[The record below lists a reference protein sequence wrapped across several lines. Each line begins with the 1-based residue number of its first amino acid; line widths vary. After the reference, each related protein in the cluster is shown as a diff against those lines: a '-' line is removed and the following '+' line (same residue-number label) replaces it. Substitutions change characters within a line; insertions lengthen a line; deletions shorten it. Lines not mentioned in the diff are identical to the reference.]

1 MINKK
6 CDVCGHVN
14 RAGAVVCELCSAS
27 LHAAPAAPAAPY
39 APAFNP
45 NAFAP
50 AYAPVDV
57 IKPGALPTDI
67 PSPHFQGA
75 GDVIVPTLEL
85 YRKQFALIGLLV
97 LATSVPLAVL
107 DYGTYS
113 IFGGDRMAGGIFS
126 IFWSGAMLGPGFGAM
141 FFHWLVSVALNSML
155 AGALVYAV
163 VELQR
168 TGSARASDCLRWG
181 GEKFLKVFATNV
193 ACAFIVYVAP
203 AVGFL
208 IGAAVF
214 GPLAILLLIPA
225 FFLWVFLSATYS
237 MAVPAAAAENR
248 GVSDSLKRS
257 VELTRGHKGLI
268 FLTYFLWWLLT
279 SAVSLFITYSFG
291 AGAGWSG
298 AAVILQTLVVE
309 FLKSTTYVLTTYVF
323 LGILNER
330 RRPGGAH
337 AAALP

>member
-1 MINKK
+1 MSNQK

-14 RAGAVVCELCSAS
+14 RAGAADCEMCNAGLR
-27 LHAAPAAPAAPY
+27 AAPSAPY

-50 AYAPVDV
+50 VYAPVDV
-57 IKPGALPTDI
+57 IRPGALPTDI
-67 PSPHFQGA
+67 PSPHFQGV
-75 GDVIVPTLEL
+75 GDVIAPTLEL
-85 YRKQFALIGLLV
+85 YRKHFTLVCLLV
-97 LATSVPLAVL
+97 LLTSVPVVVL

-113 IFGGDRMAGGIFS
+113 IFGDGRLSSGLFPFFWGG
-126 IFWSGAMLGPGFGAM
+126 ATLVPGLRGFL
-141 FFHWLVSVALNSML
+141 FHWFVSLTLNSML

-168 TGSARASDCLRWG
+168 RGAARASDCLRWG
-181 GEKFLKVFATNV
+181 AEKLFKVLATNV
-193 ACAFIVYVAP
+193 ACALIAYVAP
-203 AVGFL
+203 AVAL
-208 IGAAVF
+208 ALMATLF
-214 GPLAILLLIPA
+214 GPLAVLLLVPA

-248 GVSDSLKRS
+248 GVSESLKRS
-257 VELTRGHKGLI
+257 AELTRGHKGLV
-268 FLTYFLWWLLT
+268 FLTYFLWWLIT
-279 SAVSLFITYSFG
+279 TAVSLFITYSFS

-298 AAVILQTLVVE
+298 AAVVVQTLVVE
-309 FLKSTTYVLTTYVF
+309 FLKSTTYVLTTYIF

-330 RRPGGAH
+330 RHAGGAQ